1 MLFWA
6 SLNLSS
12 GHVRSHKKF
21 GPNRFSRFDVY
32 WIQTN
37 RQPNKQ
43 TNKPN
48 LYIDGLQLFN
58 WDRGNFWV
66 YPLKKEFC
74 DICVREK
81 NYIFIIFFS
90 EVKPELYSVNPLQKL
105 CDIVR
110 NKIIK
115 FMIIKRNCSCLWFGT
130 FQSVHNGTLQIF
142 FKLSMSLLSCKKN

>member
-1 MLFWA
+1 MA
-6 SLNLSS
+6 INLLW
-12 GHVRSHKKF
+12 GPVRSHTQF
-21 GPNRFSRFDVY
+21 GPDRFTRFDGY

-48 LYIDGLQLFN
+48 LYTDGLQLFN

-81 NYIFIIFFS
+81 NYIFIIFFQKWNPS
-90 EVKPELYSVNPLQKL
+90 CILWILCRNSVILLGK
-105 CDIVR
+105 
-110 NKIIK
+110 KIIK
-115 FMIIKRNCSCLWFGT
+115 FMIIKRNCSCLWFWT
-130 FQSVHNGTLQIF
+130 FHSIHNGTLQS
-142 FKLSMSLLSCKKN
+142 FKHLSNYQCFCFLVK